1 MTKAELID
9 KVAAES
15 KMSKTEAS
23 KVINSVFDNI
33 SKALKDGERV
43 ILVGFGTFVVSERKE
58 RNGRNPKTGETT
70 VVPAAKIPKFRA
82 GKGLKDMVSGVE
94 G

>member
-1 MTKAELID
+1 MTKAELLD
-9 KVAAES
+9 RVAAES
-15 KMSKTEAS
+15 KMAKTEVA

-58 RNGRNPKTGETT
+58 RKGRNIKTGEAT
-70 VVPAAKIPKFRA
+70 VIPAAKVPKFRA
-82 GKGLKDMVSGVE
+82 AKGLKDAVG
-94 G
+94 